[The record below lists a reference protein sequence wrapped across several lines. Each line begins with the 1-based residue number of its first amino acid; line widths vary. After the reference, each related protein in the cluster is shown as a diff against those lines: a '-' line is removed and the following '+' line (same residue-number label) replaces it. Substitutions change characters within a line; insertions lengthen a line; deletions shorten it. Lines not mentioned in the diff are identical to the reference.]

1 MPVGLRGHPLMQLYL
16 YCSVSTFI
24 SRSNTKLRIGSIKA
38 EVVVDIVV
46 EMLEGKQW
54 LLEGFS
60 QFLPEPCRDI
70 LYRPAVFPSEE
81 REFLIHFSGL
91 PQVALPL
98 LVRVCCHWQAQ
109 SRLLR
114 ERDGI

>member
-1 MPVGLRGHPLMQLYL
+1 MQLYL